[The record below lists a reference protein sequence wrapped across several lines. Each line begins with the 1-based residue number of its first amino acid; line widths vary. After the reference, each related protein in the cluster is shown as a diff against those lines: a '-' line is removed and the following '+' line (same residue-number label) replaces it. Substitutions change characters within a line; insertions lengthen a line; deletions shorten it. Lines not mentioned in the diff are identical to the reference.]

1 MASIHPLMIFL
12 LVTFAMV
19 GLLYSV
25 FQPQLLRAGRLQRRI
40 GMAVSG
46 STVVRETARSK
57 SLEDLI
63 READAA
69 AAGKKLR
76 RPTLKQRLSQAELPP
91 SPARY
96 WLFSLVLG
104 VVALALLKLLTGQAL
119 ALIAVLAVA
128 VGLVVPHWLVERRRG
143 ARFRRFTHE
152 FPNAVDVVVRGVKS
166 GLPLADCLRIIAAE
180 AQEPVR
186 SEFRRVVEDQTLGMT
201 NDEAV
206 QRMAERIPLPEAR
219 FFGIVIAI
227 QSRTGGSLS
236 EALANLSRVLR
247 DRKKM
252 REKIKAMSSEA
263 KTSAGIIGGLPFVVS
278 FFMYFTSPDYI
289 SLLFT
294 TALGNMVLLGC
305 ALWMGIGVL
314 VMRKMINFQI

>member
-143 ARFRRFTHE
+143 ARFRRFTQE

-219 FFGIVIAI
+219 FFGIVTCP
-227 QSRTGGSLS
+227 R
-236 EALANLSRVLR
+236 
-247 DRKKM
+247 
-252 REKIKAMSSEA
+252 
-263 KTSAGIIGGLPFVVS
+263 F
-278 FFMYFTSPDYI
+278 
-289 SLLFT
+289 
-294 TALGNMVLLGC
+294 LGHP
-305 ALWMGIGVL
+305 
-314 VMRKMINFQI
+314 